1 MPITG
6 PRIVR
11 NMRDFISR
19 NGDDWAN
26 WYIGIAVDPSDR
38 LVDDHKVDIGSD
50 LWVCSEAFTPEEALL
65 IKGRFVDEHGVDSDD
80 ARDEKQGRFVYA
92 YKKAPHTKP

>member
-1 MPITG
+1 MPISA
-6 PRIVR
+6 PRIFR
-11 NMRDFISR
+11 HMRDFVSS

-26 WYIGIAVDPSDR
+26 WYVGVAVDPSDR
-38 LVDDHKVDIGSD
+38 LTDDHMVDIGSD

-65 IKGRFVDEHGVDSDD
+65 VRGRFVDEHGVDSDE